1 MRLTLRTMLA
11 YLDDIL
17 DPEDAAD
24 IGRKIEESEV
34 AKTLVRR
41 IREITRRLRIGAP
54 PVLDDKPLLDP
65 NTAAEYLD
73 NTLPPDRVADFEKA
87 CLENDTQLA
96 EVAACHQ
103 ILSIVLGEP
112 AEVSPATRDAVYRL
126 LGAAKEPSDKDIV
139 RSLFQE
145 AKEAPNTT
153 AASPE
158 HSPAASSDHS
168 AASIEPFVPG
178 VTEADHR
185 HWFFPSLMTLAL
197 VGTLVLVGV
206 WLFRNQFAGLPS
218 FFNNPETAMQSPRPG
233 HGETGEGAT
242 REDAPAGVDATSR
255 PRQTEWAERPSPA
268 QSVPGASPTDE
279 LAASISKPRVD
290 SSDTPESAPIPAEQN
305 PPPSDRPIQEVPD
318 GSPPVPSDA
327 VPGLRPDAPMRPE
340 ETAAANPQAPGP
352 AQEQAPGPP
361 VGMRPLPP
369 APPADVPSAIRQPG
383 EIDPSAVPPNPLPST
398 DSAPLPPEPVGE
410 FAPDGRLP
418 QMLLRLMD
426 NSGNVKPVHAAEK
439 LNSYERYFVPP
450 GFRARVLLSG
460 VELVGI
466 GPLFFEILSTDAAGS
481 DGLEL
486 SYGKMILNA
495 RVHDGGD
502 QVGPPTLR
510 LKFGNLAGLLQLRE
524 NASVGLDVTREDTVS
539 NDPET
544 QPIPWIVDLY
554 VLEGEVVWGDSDH
567 SRPMTLVPQVQ
578 VRLSERELRTVP
590 LAGPVAWLNP
600 PISAERLLEEN
611 AMGLVTDA
619 LSGDGKPPLMVLE
632 ELSHN
637 RRQEVAWLAQRTLA
651 FLGFPGPLWRTL
663 NDPAAKARW
672 TPTIEQLLTVV
683 RQSPQSAAAVR
694 ASAEAEFGE
703 RGPDLYALLWKYG
716 ATLDQAQAGKLIS
729 LLEHDHL
736 AVRVLAFWNLRRV
749 TGVTLN
755 YEPNAVPVERQR
767 AIRLWRTRL
776 EGPAGLPNVSDRS

>member
-34 AKTLVRR
+34 AKTLARR

-54 PVLDDKPLLDP
+54 PVLDDKPLSDP

-126 LGAAKEPSDKDIV
+126 VGDAKEPTDKDIV

-145 AKEAPNTT
+145 AT
-153 AASPE
+153 AAPEANAALQE
-158 HSPAASSDHS
+158 HSPGASSDLS
-168 AASIEPFVPG
+168 AASLEPFVPG

-185 HWFFPSLMTLAL
+185 HRFFPSLITLAL
-197 VGTLVLVGV
+197 VGTLVLVGIWV
-206 WLFRNQFAGLPS
+206 FRSQFAGLPN
-218 FFNNPETAMQSPRPG
+218 FLNHPETAMRSPRPVP
-233 HGETGEGAT
+233 GETGGGAT
-242 REDAPAGVDATSR
+242 GEDAPTGMDATSR
-255 PRQTEWAERPSPA
+255 PRQTELAERPSPA

-279 LAASISKPRVD
+279 LLAAIPKPPVD
-290 SSDTPESAPIPAEQN
+290 SSDTPESAAIAAEQF
-305 PPPSDRPIQEVPD
+305 PPRSDRSAQVIP
-318 GSPPVPSDA
+318 GGTPPVPTDTA
-327 VPGLRPDAPMRPE
+327 PEPRPDAPMRPE
-340 ETAAANPQAPGP
+340 ETALTPQPPGP
-352 AQEQAPGPP
+352 AQEQSPGPP
-361 VGMRPLPP
+361 VGMRPIPP
-369 APPADVPSAIRQPG
+369 APPDDVPPPIRQPG
-383 EIDPSAVPPNPLPST
+383 EIESSPLPPNPLPST

-418 QMLLRLMD
+418 QMLLRLMG
-426 NSGNVKPVHAAEK
+426 NSGNVQPVHAAEK

-495 RVHDGGD
+495 RVRDGGD

-524 NASVGLDVTREDTVS
+524 NASVGLDVTREDTVP

-663 NDPAAKARW
+663 DDPTAKVRW
-672 TPTIEQLLTVV
+672 TPAIEQLLTVV
-683 RQSPQSAAAVR
+683 RQTPQSAAAVR
-694 ASAEAEFGE
+694 TSAETEFGE

-716 ATLDQAQAGKLIS
+716 ATLDQAQAGELIR
-729 LLEHDHL
+729 LLEHDLL

-755 YEPNAVPVERQR
+755 YEPSAVPVERQR